1 MRIDRYVHDERL
13 SWGAAGVLLIVT
25 AAHLSGIGGLFLAH
39 PKTEAQTALS
49 PVFQV
54 SLERLPPAKLPPS
67 LEPERRPEPARVPDL
82 PQSPPK
88 KTRPVP
94 ILVDTPVTNPVPP
107 DTQVKQYEMG
117 DEKLEGDPGPPSP
130 PGAVVGGTG
139 HATGLP
145 LHETPVI
152 NKVELVRMR
161 PPIYPPRCLRMGIEG
176 VVRVRVLV
184 GENGVPQEVTL
195 AKSSGES
202 LLDEAAMEAV
212 KDWVFKP
219 AMRNGLPAR
228 AWAVVPIEFKLID

>member
-13 SWGAAGVLLIVT
+13 PWGAATVLLFVT
-25 AAHLSGIGGLFLAH
+25 AVHVAGISGLFLTN
-39 PKTEAQTALS
+39 PKTEASTALA

-54 SLERLPPAKLPPS
+54 SLERLPPPRLPPS
-67 LEPERRPEPARVPDL
+67 LEPERPPEPASVQDL
-82 PQSPPK
+82 SKNPPR

-117 DEKLEGDPGPPSP
+117 DELLEGEPGPPSP

-139 HATGLP
+139 MATALP
-145 LHETPVI
+145 VHETPVI
-152 NKVELVRMR
+152 EKVELIRMK
-161 PPIYPPRCLRMGIEG
+161 PPVYPPRCLRMGIEG

-184 GENGVPQEVTL
+184 GENGVPQEVSV

-202 LLDEAAMEAV
+202 LLDEAALEAV
-212 KDWVFKP
+212 KEWIFRP
-219 AMRNGLPAR
+219 ATRNGVPAR